1 MKAPL
6 PSLAAILALAAAAA
20 LGAEPGPRL
29 VPAGD
34 SRFEYRGR
42 LDTRDPSGPVLI
54 WEDSAVAVDFGGN
67 HLELDLGPAEGDN
80 FLDVRVDDGTWVA
93 QVPASRASRFTCP
106 LPLAAGRHHL
116 EIHKRNEASAGTLQ
130 FRGIWIGDKEAAFR
144 PVGARPA
151 LRLEFYGDS
160 ITAGAC
166 DEDGTEDQWETR
178 RTHNAELGYASVV
191 GRTFR
196 ADWRNQSVSGIG
208 IVTGW
213 TNVVAKQ
220 TWDRLYPKADSPAA
234 DLGLWTP
241 DVVLVNLGDN
251 DADYPKAHKL
261 PFPDGFGARYT
272 DYILGIRR
280 AYPRAE
286 IVMLLGGMDSG
297 VHSAPLNAEWSGAV
311 ARLEAADPRMHHL
324 LFNHWT
330 YTHPRVPDHAALAA
344 ELTAW
349 LKVQPFMKPFT
360 DDAR

>member
-6 PSLAAILALAAAAA
+6 PTLAAILALAASAA
-20 LGAEPGPRL
+20 LGADAGPRL

-34 SRFEYRGR
+34 ARFEYRGR
-42 LDTRDPSGPVLI
+42 LDTRDPSGPVLV
-54 WEDSAVAVDFGGN
+54 WEDSAVAVDFGGS
-67 HLELDLGPAEGDN
+67 HLELDLGPSEGDN
-80 FLDVRVDDGTWVA
+80 FLDVRVDAAAWVA
-93 QVPASRASRFTCP
+93 QVPVARGSRFNCP
-106 LPLAAGRHHL
+106 VPLGPGRHRL

-130 FRGIWIGDKEAAFR
+130 FRGIWIGGGEEAFR
-144 PVGARPA
+144 PEAARPA
-151 LRLEFYGDS
+151 LKMEFYGDS

-166 DEDGTEDQWETR
+166 DEDGTEDQWDTR
-178 RTHNAELGYASVV
+178 RTHNAELSYASVV
-191 GRTFR
+191 GRTFG

-213 TNVVAKQ
+213 TNVVAGQ

-234 DLGLWTP
+234 DLTLWTP

-261 PFPDGFGARYT
+261 PFPDGFGERYEE
-272 DYILGIRR
+272 LVRGIRR
-280 AYPRAE
+280 AYPAAE

-297 VHSAPLNAEWSGAV
+297 VHSAPLNAAWGAAV
-311 ARLEAADPRMHHL
+311 SRLEASDPRMHHL
-324 LFNHWT
+324 LLAHWT

-349 LKVQPFMKPFT
+349 LKGQAFMKPFAAN
-360 DDAR
+360 AR